1 MPALQPSST
10 WFSVRAKEGNINH
23 FEMIKIGRQ
32 YKNIATNLRKLDKA
46 KGQLRIILSSLNF
59 VQVCLIVIQLISNL
73 WPGCLPGQ
81 EEAHQ

>member
-10 WFSVRAKEGNINH
+10 WFYYVHVRAKEGNINH

-32 YKNIATNLRKLDKA
+32 YKNIATNLQ
-46 KGQLRIILSSLNF
+46 GQLRRILSSLNF
-59 VQVCLIVIQLISNL
+59 VQICLIAIQLISNL